1 MYTALSQV
9 ALLSSFLLSVP
20 QSFAAPNTFAGTYQS
35 IIHSGGCNG
44 PQIGSSYITLG
55 LCVKSVDGQTSS
67 FYSMEITGDD
77 STLYESSFPNSDCSG
92 QSTDTVVATYEDD
105 CSVVNSQGYTNPA
118 AVSSADCDSTG
129 AGYITYASSDDCGD
143 NSKIVR
149 CQVYDNGACQY
160 DSDADAGTMYMS
172 ETCGGK

>member
-1 MYTALSQV
+1 MYTAFSQV
-9 ALLSSFLLSVP
+9 ALLSSFLLSVS
-20 QSFAAPNTFAGTYQS
+20 QSFAAPNTFAGTYLS
-35 IIHSGGCNG
+35 IINSGGCNG
-44 PQIGSSYITLG
+44 PQVGSAYITLG

-67 FYSMEITGDD
+67 FFSMEITSDV

-92 QSTDTVVATYEDD
+92 QSTDTAVTTYEND
-105 CSVVNSQGYTNPA
+105 CAVVDGQGYTTPT

-129 AGYITYASSDDCGD
+129 VNYITYTSSDDCGD

-160 DSDADAGTMYMS
+160 DSASDAGTMYYS
-172 ETCGGK
+172 STCGGK